1 MIQLFNNPMITN
13 PSQNILEDKMKRI
26 AIIVL
31 SVLVFAVTTFAGEI
45 GVIRQFS
52 QLRPVFNK
60 FKVDANHYGW
70 DLDNDGAF
78 DDAVIAVV
86 IDSLDTIRVY
96 DPVNKIVVW
105 EWDFSSVRT
114 ETVDN
119 NETITIHGYVPFG
132 GMLHAIVAYG
142 IVDAADYT
150 LWRTVLVNT
159 VTNEITYNDAGR
171 PLAILELP
179 AGRPVVLSY
188 VEQDNIY
195 TVIGEVNGYSS
206 AGTISND
213 FQQRVF
219 GSLGDYRLDLKF
231 QSAPGLRLAYDPD
244 LFDPPGDTDLDGDSH
259 LDIPMLTAD
268 SSGVSG
274 MVVRGGDS
282 LNVLWQ
288 FPFPEEHKANILKG
302 FHGFVDANGDGQ
314 KEMIA
319 GDNLT
324 VTLDGSVHTIAENF
338 QILDVND
345 VDGDSLEDIIGLNT
359 VDSTIVVYGLGN
371 PTAVSVYD
379 PAEIH
384 FRLFQNYPNPFNPST
399 SISFTLQISGFTTLK
414 IYDVLGRE
422 VATLVNENLEAGV
435 HHQRMLDASKLS
447 SGVYYY
453 ALQSGGKREIKKML
467 MVK

>member
-1 MIQLFNNPMITN
+1 
-13 PSQNILEDKMKRI
+13 MKRI

-45 GVIRQFS
+45 GVIREFS
-52 QLRPVFNK
+52 QLRPALNRIKIEIEGLYDFNR
-60 FKVDANHYGW
+60 
-70 DLDNDGAF
+70 DGVR
-78 DDAVIAVV
+78 DISVV
-86 IDSLDTIRVY
+86 RNGILYVY
-96 DPVNKIVVW
+96 DPVSQMLLWQFETGPN
-105 EWDFSSVRT
+105 DSVFLR
-114 ETVDN
+114 
-119 NETITIHGYVPFG
+119 GFVPFG
-132 GMLHAIVAYG
+132 DITYSILSMEVEDTDEVRI
-142 IVDAADYT
+142 I
-150 LWRTVLVNT
+150 NT
-159 VTNEITYNDAGR
+159 ANNMTAYNDAGR
-171 PLAILELP
+171 VVGILQLP
-179 AGRPVVLSY
+179 GRGPVVLSY

-195 TVIGEVNGYSS
+195 RVIGEVNGNSS
-206 AGTISND
+206 ASTVSND

-219 GSLGDYRLDLKF
+219 DRLGDYRLDLKF
-231 QSAPGLRLAYDPD
+231 QADPGLRLAYDPD
-244 LFDPPGDTDLDGDSH
+244 LFDPRGDTDLDGDGH
-259 LDIPMLTAD
+259 LDIPMLAAD

-282 LNVLWQ
+282 LEVLWQ

-302 FHGFVDANGDGQ
+302 FHGFVDANGDGE
-314 KEMIA
+314 KEAIL
-319 GDNLT
+319 GDNLA
-324 VTLDGSVHTIAENF
+324 VTLDGTVHTIAENF

-345 VDGDSLEDIIGLNT
+345 VDSDSLEDIIGLNT
-359 VDSTIVVYGLGN
+359 VDSTIVVYGLAN
-371 PTAVSVYD
+371 PTSVSDYD

-399 SISFTLQISGFTTLK
+399 SISFTLQISGFTSLK

>member
-1 MIQLFNNPMITN
+1 MN
-13 PSQNILEDKMKRI
+13 RI

-31 SVLVFAVTTFAGEI
+31 SVLAFAATTFAGEI

-52 QLRPVFNK
+52 QLRPALNRIKIEIEGMYDFNR
-60 FKVDANHYGW
+60 
-70 DLDNDGAF
+70 DGVR
-78 DDAVIAVV
+78 DISVV
-86 IDSLDTIRVY
+86 RDSVLYVY
-96 DPVNKIVVW
+96 DPVTQMILGIFEIGPYDLISLRGFVPLGGITHIILSMEV
-105 EWDFSSVRT
+105 EDTDEVRIINT
-114 ETVDN
+114 AN
-119 NETITIHGYVPFG
+119 N
-132 GMLHAIVAYG
+132 MNA
-142 IVDAADYT
+142 
-150 LWRTVLVNT
+150 
-159 VTNEITYNDAGR
+159 YNDAGKVVG
-171 PLAILELP
+171 ILQLP
-179 AGRPVVLSY
+179 GRGPVVLSY

-195 TVIGEVNGYSS
+195 RVIGEVNGNSN
-206 AGTISND
+206 AGTVSND

-282 LNVLWQ
+282 LEVLWQ

-324 VTLDGSVHTIAENF
+324 VTLDGNVHTIAENF

-359 VDSTIVVYGLGN
+359 VDSTIVVYGLAN

-422 VATLVNENLEAGV
+422 VATLVNENLKAGV

>member
-1 MIQLFNNPMITN
+1 MN
-13 PSQNILEDKMKRI
+13 RI

-31 SVLVFAVTTFAGEI
+31 SVLAFGATTFAGEI

-52 QLRPVFNK
+52 QLRPALNRLKIEHEGLFDFNR
-60 FKVDANHYGW
+60 
-70 DLDNDGAF
+70 DGVQ
-78 DDAVIAVV
+78 DIAVV
-86 IDSLDTIRVY
+86 RDGVLYVY
-96 DPVNKIVVW
+96 DPVSQMLLF
-105 EWDFSSVRT
+105 ET
-114 ETVDN
+114 EPNDGIN
-119 NETITIHGYVPFG
+119 SGYLRGFVPFG
-132 GMLHAIVAYG
+132 GITHIILSMEWENPDPDSLRI
-142 IVDAADYT
+142 I
-150 LWRTVLVNT
+150 NT
-159 VTNEITYNDAGR
+159 TNNTIAYNDAGR
-171 PLAILELP
+171 VVGILQLP
-179 AGRPVVLSY
+179 SRGPVVLSY

-195 TVIGEVNGYSS
+195 RVIGEVNGNSS
-206 AGTISND
+206 ASTVSND

-231 QSAPGLRLAYDPD
+231 QADPGLRLAYDPD
-244 LFDPPGDTDLDGDSH
+244 LFDPRGDTDLDGDGH
-259 LDIPMLTAD
+259 LDIPMLAAD

-282 LNVLWQ
+282 LEVLWQ

-319 GDNLT
+319 GDNLA
-324 VTLDGSVHTIAENF
+324 VTLDGTVHTIAENF
-338 QILDVND
+338 QILDVNN

-359 VDSTIVVYGLGN
+359 VDSTIVVYGLAN
-371 PTAVSVYD
+371 PTAVSDYD

-399 SISFTLQISGFTTLK
+399 TISFTLQISGFTTLK

>member
-1 MIQLFNNPMITN
+1 
-13 PSQNILEDKMKRI
+13 MKRI

-45 GVIRQFS
+45 GVIREFS
-52 QLRPVFNK
+52 QLRPALNRIKIEIEGLYDFNR
-60 FKVDANHYGW
+60 
-70 DLDNDGAF
+70 DGVR
-78 DDAVIAVV
+78 DISVV
-86 IDSLDTIRVY
+86 RNGILYVY
-96 DPVNKIVVW
+96 DPVSQMLLWQFETGPN
-105 EWDFSSVRT
+105 DSVFLR
-114 ETVDN
+114 
-119 NETITIHGYVPFG
+119 GFVPFG
-132 GMLHAIVAYG
+132 DITYSILSMEVEDTDEVRI
-142 IVDAADYT
+142 I
-150 LWRTVLVNT
+150 NT
-159 VTNEITYNDAGR
+159 ANNMTAYNDAGR
-171 PLAILELP
+171 VVGILQLP
-179 AGRPVVLSY
+179 GRGPVVLSY

-195 TVIGEVNGYSS
+195 RVIGEVNGNSS
-206 AGTISND
+206 ASTVSND

-219 GSLGDYRLDLKF
+219 DRLGDYRLDLKF
-231 QSAPGLRLAYDPD
+231 QADPGLRLAYDPD
-244 LFDPPGDTDLDGDSH
+244 LFDPRGDTDLDGDGH
-259 LDIPMLTAD
+259 LDIPMLAAD

-282 LNVLWQ
+282 LEVLWQ

-319 GDNLT
+319 GDNLA
-324 VTLDGSVHTIAENF
+324 VTLDGTVHTIAENF

-345 VDGDSLEDIIGLNT
+345 VDSDSLEDIIGLNT
-359 VDSTIVVYGLGN
+359 VDSTIVVYGLAN
-371 PTAVSVYD
+371 PTSVSDYD

-399 SISFTLQISGFTTLK
+399 SISFTLQISGFTSLK